1 MFLEIKFFHLLF
13 EIIKNIIVNQNA
25 SDHFLLHK
33 YSYTHKWTFIENYQL
48 TQNGEIILKIVYK
61 IVWNTH

>member
-1 MFLEIKFFHLLF
+1 MNLLYVPRNKVF
-13 EIIKNIIVNQNA
+13 SSFVRNHKENA